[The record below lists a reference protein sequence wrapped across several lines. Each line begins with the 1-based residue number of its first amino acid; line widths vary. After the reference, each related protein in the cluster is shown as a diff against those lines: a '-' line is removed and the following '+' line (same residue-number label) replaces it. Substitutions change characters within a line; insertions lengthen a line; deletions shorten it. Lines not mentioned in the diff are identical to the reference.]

1 MSAEFHT
8 ASDVVNKFFSGI
20 NAEKMNEANGFLCT
34 WNEVVGTNIASH
46 SKVIDV
52 DRGSVIIEVDHPG
65 WAQQIQLKKR
75 TIINRLNKSFP
86 DLEIKNL
93 VIRVECECKT
103 PYKKDSSVIGAGIPR
118 NAEETVDVKINSNVN
133 GELKD
138 VLERLKDSI
147 KKGKHSE

>member
-1 MSAEFHT
+1 MNAEFHT

-20 NAEKMNEANGFLCT
+20 SVEKMNEANGFLRT
-34 WNEVVGTNIASH
+34 WNEVVGTNIAAH
-46 SKVIDV
+46 SQVIDV
-52 DRGSVIIEVDHPG
+52 DRGAVIVEVDHPG

-75 TIINRLNKSFP
+75 TILDRLKKGFP

-103 PYKKDSSVIGAGIPR
+103 PYKKTSSVIGAGIHR
-118 NAEETVDVKINSNVN
+118 SEEESIDVKINSSMN

-147 KKGKHSE
+147 KKGKPSE

>member
-1 MSAEFHT
+1 MNAEFHT

-20 NAEKMNEANGFLCT
+20 SAEKMHEANGFLRT
-34 WNEVVGTNIASH
+34 WNEVVGTNIAAH

-52 DRGSVIIEVDHPG
+52 DRGAVIIEVDHPG

-75 TIINRLNKSFP
+75 TILDRLKKGFP

-93 VIRVECECKT
+93 VIRVECECNT
-103 PYKKDSSVIGAGIPR
+103 PYKKGPSVIGAGIPR
-118 NAEETVDVKINSNVN
+118 SDEESVDVKINSNVN

-147 KKGKHSE
+147 KKGKPAE